1 MKQKNKTAFNILHLL
16 HLEKNI
22 KKQKNI
28 LFPLGQLKSSLK
40 SYTLFLN
47 QNKRQKNH
55 AKYFPPN
62 NLNKKNTISYKAKN
76 LNSFKSTDLI
86 PSNKVTYEKNKNK
99 RKNNNNK
106 LKNINPIN
114 LNNNM
119 NLINHLEQN
128 AIDYFINSSNS
139 MHKKRYSHSVHEQR
153 KNVINDIYSK
163 KHNKEKEINCLKLSS
178 NNTNSTSINTNNT
191 NNFNSKNNKIKNTL
205 SVNIEEIKKENKKLK
220 GKIDIINKENKIL
233 NVKIN
238 KLRDK
243 NLELRNIL
251 YSLKKEKEEY
261 SQSINQSLKL
271 LKLLK
276 KNGLE
281 LSEIM
286 ENLSNSKSDNE
297 NEEEKEQEEEE
308 NNNNNNGDNN
318 YVIMSEAK
326 KGHMDYFSE
335 NDKNNENDNDND
347 SAYTDISLGRLECH
361 EEFSLKKIPKGLT
374 HIPKLKIYNIN
385 NNNI

>member
-1 MKQKNKTAFNILHLL
+1 MKQKNKTAFNILNLL

-28 LFPLGQLKSSLK
+28 LFPMGKLKSSIT

-47 QNKRQKNH
+47 KRQKNST
-55 AKYFPPN
+55 KNLPPN
-62 NLNKKNTISYKAKN
+62 NLNKKNTISYNKTKN
-76 LNSFKSTDLI
+76 LNSIKSIDLI
-86 PSNKVTYEKNKNK
+86 QSNKITNEKNKNK
-99 RKNNNNK
+99 NKLCDNK

-114 LNNNM
+114 LNNNI

-139 MHKKRYSHSVHEQR
+139 IHKKRYSQSVHEQR
-153 KNVINDIYSK
+153 KKIINDIYSK

-191 NNFNSKNNKIKNTL
+191 NNFNSKNSKIKNTL
-205 SVNIEEIKKENKKLK
+205 SMNIEELKKENKKLK
-220 GKIDIINKENKIL
+220 SKIDIINKENKNL

-243 NLELRNIL
+243 NLELRNVL
-251 YSLKKEKEEY
+251 YSIKKEKDDY

-286 ENLSNSKSDNE
+286 ENLSNSNSE
-297 NEEEKEQEEEE
+297 NEEEENEQDE
-308 NNNNNNGDNN
+308 NDEKGNNDDEN
-318 YVIMSEAK
+318 YEIMSDDK
-326 KGHMDYFSE
+326 KAHLDYFSE
-335 NDKNNENDNDND
+335 NDKNEANDKNNESN
-347 SAYTDISLGRLECH
+347 YTDISFGRLECH

-385 NNNI
+385 KDNI